1 MAEAWVSV
9 DEVAKHLGV
18 TKDSIYRW
26 IEHKDLPAHKIGR
39 NEMDPPLCRSAAMSQ
54 NDFTTR
60 ETIQPQEASPMQ
72 KLSVVGIDIAKQ
84 VFHLVGMDE
93 HGTILVRKRL
103 YRAQV
108 MVFIAQLPPTRI
120 GMEACG
126 GAHYWARRF
135 REYGHEV
142 KLMAPQFVK
151 PYVKAHKNDMRD
163 AEAIAEAVTRPT
175 MRFVPTKDVDQQDLQ
190 ALHRVRER
198 LVGERTALVNEVH
211 GLLNEYGIVIPKG
224 VSKFRQAVVG
234 ILESEQDKLTPLSQE
249 MFWKLVDEFAAL
261 EKQLAYYQE
270 KLEALATTHP
280 ECQRL
285 MTIPGIGPLTATA
298 LIAAVSDASA
308 FKNGRQFAAWLGL
321 VPRQHSTGGK
331 ERLLGISKRGDSYLR
346 KLLVHGAR
354 TTIRWVGRKTDRRS
368 QWIRHLVERRGK
380 NRTAVAVANKNARI
394 VWALL
399 TSHQD
404 YQLAM
409 S

>member
-1 MAEAWVSV
+1 
-9 DEVAKHLGV
+9 
-18 TKDSIYRW
+18 
-26 IEHKDLPAHKIGR
+26 
-39 NEMDPPLCRSAAMSQ
+39 MSQ
-54 NDFTTR
+54 NDFKAS
-60 ETIQPQEASPMQ
+60 EIMQPQEASPV
-72 KLSVVGIDIAKQ
+72 KLSISVLGIDIAKR
-84 VFHLVGMDE
+84 VFHVVGMNE
-93 HGTILVRKRL
+93 RGQIILRKRL
-103 YRAQV
+103 ARHDL
-108 MVFIAQLPPTRI
+108 MPFIATLPPVLI

-135 REYGHEV
+135 HEHDHEV

-151 PYVKAHKNDMRD
+151 PYVKSNKNDMRD
-163 AEAIAEAVTRPT
+163 AEGIAEAVTRPT
-175 MRFVPTKDVDQQDLQ
+175 MRFVPTKAVDQQDVQ

-198 LVGERTALVNEVH
+198 LIGARTALVNEIH
-211 GLLNEYGIVIPKG
+211 GLLHEYGIVVPKG
-224 VSKFRQAVVG
+224 VSKFRQTVVSK
-234 ILESEQDKLTPLSQE
+234 LEADKAKLTPLSQE
-249 MFWKLVDEFAAL
+249 MFSKLIDEFATL

-270 KLEALATTHP
+270 QLEALATMHP

-298 LIAAVSDASA
+298 LVAAVSDASA

-380 NRTAVAVANKNARI
+380 NRAAVAVANKNARI

-404 YQLAM
+404 YQLAT

>member
-1 MAEAWVSV
+1 M
-9 DEVAKHLGV
+9 K
-18 TKDSIYRW
+18 
-26 IEHKDLPAHKIGR
+26 P
-39 NEMDPPLCRSAAMSQ
+39 AMSV
-54 NDFTTR
+54 
-60 ETIQPQEASPMQ
+60 
-72 KLSVVGIDIAKQ
+72 LGIDIAKR
-84 VFHLVGMDE
+84 VFHAVGMDE
-93 HGTILVRKRL
+93 RGKIVLRKRL
-103 YRAQV
+103 SRHDLIPFLAK
-108 MVFIAQLPPTRI
+108 LPPVLI

-135 REYGHEV
+135 REHGHEV

-151 PYVKAHKNDMRD
+151 PYVKSNKNDSRD
-163 AEAIAEAVTRPT
+163 AEAIAEAMTRPT
-175 MRFVPTKDVDQQDLQ
+175 MRFVPTKEVDQQDLQ

-198 LVGERTALVNEVH
+198 LIGARTALVNEVH
-211 GLLNEYGIVIPKG
+211 GLLHEYGIVIPKG
-224 VSKFRQAVVG
+224 VAKFRQAVVG
-234 ILESEQDKLTPLSQE
+234 KLESEQDKLTPLSQE
-249 MFWKLVDEFAAL
+249 MFWKLIDEFAAL
-261 EKQLAYYQE
+261 EKQLASYQE
-270 KLEALATTHP
+270 KLEALAQSHP

-285 MTIPGIGPLTATA
+285 MTIPGIGPFTATA
-298 LIAAVSDASA
+298 LVAAVSDASA

-354 TTIRWVGRKTDRRS
+354 TTIRWVGCKTDRRS

-404 YQLAM
+404 YQLATG
-409 S
+409 